1 MSKEKVMTDEG
12 ELVDSIHISG
22 GGYVEKERKEPSPR
36 KSLAIDVDTYELLR
50 DICGLERRSLIN
62 QLQQLIEQ
70 RHKELFDGDY
80 R

>member
-1 MSKEKVMTDEG
+1 MSETYHGSEDGYTKPKEKVQ
-12 ELVDSIHISG
+12 
-22 GGYVEKERKEPSPR
+22 KEPSPR
-36 KSLAIDVDTYELLR
+36 KSLAIDVETYEMLR

-70 RHKELFDGDY
+70 RHNELFDGDY

>member
-1 MSKEKVMTDEG
+1 MTDEG
-12 ELVDSIHISG
+12 EWVDSIHISG
-22 GGYVEKERKEPSPR
+22 GGNVEKERKERKEPSPR

-62 QLQQLIEQ
+62 QLQQLIDQ

>member
-1 MSKEKVMTDEG
+1 MAQKMVTPSRRK
-12 ELVDSIHISG
+12 
-22 GGYVEKERKEPSPR
+22 RFKEPSPR
-36 KSLAIDVDTYELLR
+36 KSLAIDVETYEMLR

-70 RHKELFDGDY
+70 RHNELFDGDY